1 MLRIE
6 DARYVFERC
15 LVGTLG
21 SVSALYRVLWM
32 QTARKNHDTC
42 IMRQTWRE
50 EIIERKWPAAVL
62 AKMENPF
69 PWKEHYPPR
78 RLAAYEAL
86 LIPVLVGHALWIGSE
101 LLLQRHEFPNGKAE
115 EGRLPETLKRCGLVS
130 RQYYVIR
137 LPYLEENIQRRH
149 DHEIQIEKKHRAL

>member
-1 MLRIE
+1 LLRIE
-6 DARYVFERC
+6 DSRYVFERR
-15 LVGTLG
+15 LAGTLCT
-21 SVSALYRVLWM
+21 VSAIYRVLRV

-42 IMRQTWRE
+42 IMWQAWRK

-69 PWKEHYPPR
+69 SWKERYPTR

-86 LIPVLVGHALWIGSE
+86 LVPVLVGHALWVGSE
-101 LLLQRHEFPNGKAE
+101 LVLQRHEFPNGKAE
-115 EGRLPETLKRCGLVS
+115 EGSLPETLKGCGLVS

-137 LPYLEENIQRRH
+137 LPYLEENIQR
-149 DHEIQIEKKHRAL
+149 